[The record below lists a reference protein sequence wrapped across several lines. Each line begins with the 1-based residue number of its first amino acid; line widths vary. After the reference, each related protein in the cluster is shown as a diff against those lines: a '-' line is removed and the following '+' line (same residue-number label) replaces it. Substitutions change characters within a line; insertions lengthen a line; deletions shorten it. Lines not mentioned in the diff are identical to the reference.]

1 MKGWKNLSD
10 LQRHVADGEPV
21 VAGVGK
27 RFFVFF
33 FAVSAYSRDH
43 TLRVF

>member
-10 LQRHVADGEPV
+10 LQRHVADGKPV

-27 RFFVFF
+27 RFFFF
-33 FAVSAYSRDH
+33 FRCQ
-43 TLRVF
+43 R